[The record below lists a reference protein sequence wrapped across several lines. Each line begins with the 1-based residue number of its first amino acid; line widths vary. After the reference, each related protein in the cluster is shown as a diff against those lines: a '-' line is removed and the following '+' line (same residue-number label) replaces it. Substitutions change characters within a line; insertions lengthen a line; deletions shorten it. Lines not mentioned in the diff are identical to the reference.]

1 MKKKCPWCCR
11 SIIYKKSAVLQ
22 VFCISAPSVTQE
34 WERITMHGLRDFR
47 VIEQQNWDQGS
58 APGLKGWR
66 QRKTE
71 G

>member
-47 VIEQQNWDQGS
+47 VIEQQNWDQGLGCRVKRVE
-58 APGLKGWR
+58 AEKN
-66 QRKTE
+66 
-71 G
+71 